1 VQPPSLPGADPAQK
15 RQEQR
20 VRSKKN
26 LEFAHL
32 YVLSVIEEVNRK
44 EQEKLEAEVQLERAV

>member
-1 VQPPSLPGADPAQK
+1 LPGADPALK

-20 VRSKKN
+20 LRSKKN
-26 LEFAHL
+26 LEFAHI
-32 YVLSVIEEVNRK
+32 YVMGVVEEVNRK